1 MSEENLYIDLLCHFF
16 SLFDCDVLDYC
27 QRV

>member
-16 SLFDCDVLDYC
+16 SLFDGDVLDYW
-27 QRV
+27 QKD

>member
-16 SLFDCDVLDYC
+16 SLLDCDVLDYW
-27 QRV
+27 QKD

>member
-1 MSEENLYIDLLCHFF
+1 MSEENLYIDLLCHVF

>member
-16 SLFDCDVLDYC
+16 SLFDCDVLDYW
-27 QRV
+27 QKD